1 LAALDRYAIRYLV
14 VGGVAVTFY
23 SVLRYTKVLD
33 LLVCVHTPEHERLYK
48 CLAEFGAPIHL
59 VTPEYFLRP
68 DFVFHFGA
76 PPWRVDILTSIPGVE
91 FEEAY
96 RDRQEMP
103 IGDFTAACIPRQWL
117 IRAKIS
123 SGRPQDMLD
132 VASLTGPQTDRT
144 IES

>member
-48 CLAEFGAPIHL
+48 CLAEFGAP
-59 VTPEYFLRP
+59 
-68 DFVFHFGA
+68 
-76 PPWRVDILTSIPGVE
+76 PWRVDILTSIPGVE

-103 IGDFTAACIPRQWL
+103 IGDFTAARISRQWL